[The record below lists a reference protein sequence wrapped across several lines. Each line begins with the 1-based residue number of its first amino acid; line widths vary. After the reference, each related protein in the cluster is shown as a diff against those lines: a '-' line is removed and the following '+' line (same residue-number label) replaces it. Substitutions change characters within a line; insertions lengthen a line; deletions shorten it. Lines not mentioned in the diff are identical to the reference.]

1 MNKRTVIATVKE
13 WFPEWKAERERLDV
27 IDLWNRGQNVPM
39 KVPTGAT
46 AELKRLIELSRTP
59 WLGLVVTTVAQTMF
73 VDGYR
78 TLREVES
85 ESLSEPDGPV
95 AGPWR
100 TWMVNGMESRQIAIH
115 RANLAYGYA
124 FATALPGVDDFGKST
139 AVLRG
144 VSPRKMLAVYANNA
158 DDEWP
163 IFTLTFEGAGKD
175 KYTVKFMDEV
185 SVHYLTCSADGST
198 VEWLDEKTHA
208 VGVTPAV
215 RYTNILD
222 LDGRSPGEVEP
233 FIPLAQRIDKTDF
246 DRLVTQH
253 FASWKKL
260 WIAGMEKP
268 SDEQTAN
275 GIKLKLAQDDIL
287 ISDSADTRFGTFD
300 ASDLNGFILAK
311 DNDVETLAAVSQT
324 PSYAL
329 TGKMVNIGADALA
342 AARAS
347 LDQKAG
353 ERKVSVGVSH
363 NQLLRLAARIEGDAA
378 AAADFTARVTWQ
390 DTSIRSLA
398 SAADAL
404 GKMATMLEIPVEALW
419 ARIPGVT
426 KSDVDEWKQMVRTQ
440 RVSTLLTN
448 LTPADA
454 VKDPQIAALAAT
466 RGNTE

>member
-1 MNKRTVIATVKE
+1 MKKNAVVALVKE
-13 WFPEWKAERERLDV
+13 WFPEWKAERDRLDT
-27 IDLWNRGQNVPM
+27 IDLWYRGNNVAMLP
-39 KVPTGAT
+39 PAGAT
-46 AELKRLIELSRTP
+46 AELKRLIELSKTP

-78 TLREVES
+78 TSRELDNQ
-85 ESLSEPDGPV
+85 SLTEPQGEV
-95 AGPWR
+95 TGPWR

-124 FATALPGVDDFGKST
+124 FATALPGIDDMAVPT

-144 VSPRKMLAVYANNA
+144 ISPRKMLAVYADSA
-158 DDEWP
+158 EDEWP
-163 IFTLTFEGAGKD
+163 LFALRFEAQGKD
-175 KYTVKFMDEV
+175 RYAVKFYDET
-185 SVHYLTCSADGST
+185 SVHYLTCSADGSS
-198 VEWLDEKTHA
+198 VEWLDERVHG
-208 VGVTPAV
+208 VGVTPVV
-215 RYTNILD
+215 RYTNLLD
-222 LDGRSPGEVEP
+222 LDGRTPGEVEP

-253 FASWKKL
+253 FNSWKKL

-268 SDEQTAN
+268 SDEQIAN
-275 GIKLKLAQDDIL
+275 NAKLKLAQDDIL
-287 ISDSADTRFGTFD
+287 ISDSTDTKFGTFE
-300 ASDLNGFILAK
+300 ASELKGFIEAK

-363 NQLLRLAARIEGDAA
+363 NQLLRLAARIEGDTA

-404 GKMATMLEIPVEALW
+404 GKMATMLQIPVEALW

-426 KSDVDEWKQMVRTQ
+426 KSDVDEWERMARKA
-440 RVSTLLTN
+440 RVSSLISN
-448 LTPADA
+448 LAPNTADP
-454 VKDPQIAALAAT
+454 DIASLAAE
-466 RGNTE
+466 RGNQS